1 MRGRYSDDSGMDTRR
16 HGYRDDDDSS
26 DGRDAGYDR
35 SAPGEESAG
44 FLSGGNP
51 AGHNEFRFSGFGSA
65 PVNSPDGYGSHG
77 GGGPGGGGNG
87 PLGGIRL
94 GRRLQR
100 WGQGIAAAATGQ
112 DIPPDHHHNA
122 PSTSDYGNS
131 ILPGESRSARALSQ
145 VNNLTM
151 IREGALQRISNL
163 NLGERIWGP
172 SLDLNQLIMREDWG
186 LAAMQ
191 CKMRPHL
198 AGKVIG
204 VWCVPH

>member
-1 MRGRYSDDSGMDTRR
+1 MRGRYSDDSGMDNRR
-16 HGYRDDDDSS
+16 HGYRDDGDSDD
-26 DGRDAGYDR
+26 GGNAGYDR
-35 SAPGEESAG
+35 NAPGEESAG

-65 PVNSPDGYGSHG
+65 PVNSPDG
-77 GGGPGGGGNG
+77 PGE
-87 PLGGIRL
+87 GGIRL

-100 WGQGIAAAATGQ
+100 WGQGIAATATGQ

-198 AGKVIG
+198 AGKVS
-204 VWCVPH
+204 